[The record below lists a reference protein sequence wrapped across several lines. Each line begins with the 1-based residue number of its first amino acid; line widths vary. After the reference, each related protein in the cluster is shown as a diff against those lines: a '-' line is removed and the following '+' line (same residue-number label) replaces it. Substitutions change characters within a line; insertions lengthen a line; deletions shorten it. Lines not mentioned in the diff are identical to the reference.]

1 LAEGIGIDLVE
12 VSRIAEMIKRPGF
25 LERVFTPAEIKEC
38 RSFRH
43 SAQSF
48 AARFAA
54 KEAVGKALGTGIGGK
69 LSWQDVEILRT
80 EHGSPIVNINASSIE
95 QLNNR
100 TIKISLSHTNNYA
113 VAVAIIDKG

>member
-12 VSRIAEMIKRPGF
+12 VSRVAEMIEKPGF

-38 RSFRH
+38 QSFKH

-80 EHGSPIVNINASSIE
+80 EHGSPIVNLSPSATKH
-95 QLNNR
+95 LNNR
-100 TIKISLSHTNNYA
+100 SIKISLSHTDNYA
-113 VAVAIIDKG
+113 VAVAIIDNG